1 MRIKTIE
8 QYLDEKNRDFD
19 VRVNNFIEDKQ
30 VVQITTNVV
39 VNIDNVYSRV
49 LTILYK

>member
-1 MRIKTIE
+1 MKIKTIE

-19 VRVNNFIEDKQ
+19 IRVNNFIKGKR
-30 VVQITTNVV
+30 VIQITTDVV

>member
-1 MRIKTIE
+1 MKIKTFE

-19 VRVNNFIEDKQ
+19 VRVNNFIKDKQ
-30 VVQITTNVV
+30 VVQITTDVV